1 MKNFKT
7 AIIVVVIMFCSSVN
21 AQENYKGQVMKD
33 GVIWYVGPGCSYY
46 EPGKLSGSDCTDS
59 FYEYDQ
65 SDFSENQE
73 YSESEDGS
81 LYEETDI
88 SKTMDDTEE
97 DLYSES
103 ENNNT
108 DSENISELYLG
119 IFRKNT

>member
-21 AQENYKGQVMKD
+21 AQENYSDQILND
-33 GVIWYVGPGCSYY
+33 DVIWYNEPGCSYY
-46 EPGKLSGSDCTDS
+46 ESDMFYGSESLDS
-59 FYEYDQ
+59 YYEFDQ

-73 YSESEDGS
+73 YSESEGGS